1 VRDIAIYLTTDPG
14 FHGDALTI
22 SAVITQ
28 YVPLAIFVDGLEPGH
43 ARNGKSGAVVK

>member
-22 SAVITQ
+22 SAVIAQ
-28 YVPLAIFVDGLEPGH
+28 YVALAIFVDGLQPGH
-43 ARNGKSGAVVK
+43 ARDGEWGAVE